1 GPDLPEQLP
10 LDDVL
15 ARLKPWLEAAD
26 RKKVGQ
32 HLKYDAQVLANYDI
46 ALNGIEH
53 DTLLESYV
61 LESHRT
67 HDMDSLALRHLG
79 VKTIKYEDV
88 AGKG

>member
-1 GPDLPEQLP
+1 
-10 LDDVL
+10 L
-15 ARLKPWLEAAD
+15 AKLTPWLEEAG
-26 RKKVGQ
+26 KKKLGQ
-32 HLKYDAQVLANYDI
+32 HLKYDAQVLAYYGI

-61 LESHRT
+61 LESHRS

-88 AGKG
+88 AGKGAQQIG